1 MNTQRIFSITSAIAA
16 SRHALLPLVLL
27 FAFAAPAAADIRVAM
42 TVAPPALPVYVQ
54 PLCPGDGYIWTPGYW
69 AWAEGDYYW
78 VPGTWVLAPEPG
90 LLWTPGYWAWE
101 DVRFVFHDGYWGP
114 HVGFYGGINYGFGYG
129 GVGFEGGYW
138 QSGRFY
144 YNRAIANVSETTV
157 HNVYTKTV
165 IHNTI
170 NVVSYNGGSGGT
182 IARPTTAELHAA
194 AERHVPPV
202 IAQDEHMRLA
212 RSTPALRAESNH
224 GQPPIAATQRVSQFS
239 GRGAVEASRAGEPY
253 HPAAERR
260 VASRGTGAQAAH
272 ASAPGVKSTVADSS
286 RYDATAQREAR
297 DMQARHQK
305 EQQELRDRQAAEQT
319 EMARQHVSEERR
331 QAMAAVH
338 ARQQQELARRH
349 EQEEQE
355 FEAQHKRRDPA

>member
-1 MNTQRIFSITSAIAA
+1 MNTHRTFSIASAIAVG
-16 SRHALLPLVLL
+16 RHALLPLVLL
-27 FAFAAPAAADIRVAM
+27 FAFAAPATADVSVAI

-54 PLCPGDGYIWTPGYW
+54 PPCPGDGYLWTPGYW
-69 AWAEGDYYW
+69 AWADGDYYW

-101 DVRFVFHDGYWGP
+101 DVRFVFHEGYWGP

-144 YNRAIANVSETTV
+144 YNRAVANVSGTSV

-170 NVVSYNGGSGGT
+170 NVVSYNGGRGGT
-182 IARPTTAELHAA
+182 TARPTTAELRAA

-202 IAQDEHMRLA
+202 IAQREHMKLA
-212 RSTPALRAESNH
+212 RNNPALRAGSNH
-224 GQPPIAATQRVSQFS
+224 EQSPT
-239 GRGAVEASRAGEPY
+239 SR
-253 HPAAERR
+253 
-260 VASRGTGAQAAH
+260 
-272 ASAPGVKSTVADSS
+272 ADSS

-305 EQQELRDRQAAEQT
+305 EREELRDRQTAEQT
-319 EMARQHVSEERR
+319 EMARQHVSEQGR
-331 QAMAAVH
+331 QAMAAAH